1 MRSIINKFRNKIV
14 GKKRLA
20 ILLPVFL
27 LGAGG
32 LIAAADNANR
42 IVPQFQ
48 IFSDLEGTLATLN
61 LSGPTDTATNPFFQ
75 DLGTN
80 GRRCVTCHQ
89 PSDAMSITPL
99 HIRQRFETTQG
110 TDPLFR
116 TVDGANCPHG
126 GCFHTGPAA
135 RGLQPPA
142 NQGLDSNRYRC
153 SRKRGLPGR

>member
-48 IFSDLEGTLATLN
+48 IFSDLEALL
-61 LSGPTDTATNPFFQ
+61 
-75 DLGTN
+75 
-80 GRRCVTCHQ
+80 
-89 PSDAMSITPL
+89 
-99 HIRQRFETTQG
+99 
-110 TDPLFR
+110 
-116 TVDGANCPHG
+116 
-126 GCFHTGPAA
+126 
-135 RGLQPPA
+135 
-142 NQGLDSNRYRC
+142 
-153 SRKRGLPGR
+153 LP